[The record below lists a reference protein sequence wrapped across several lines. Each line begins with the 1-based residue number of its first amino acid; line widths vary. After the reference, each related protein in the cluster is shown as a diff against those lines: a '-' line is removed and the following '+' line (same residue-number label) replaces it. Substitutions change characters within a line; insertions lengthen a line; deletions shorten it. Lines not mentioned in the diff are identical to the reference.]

1 MTLRSPREQEDH
13 LAKTVRLELP
23 LAARRLDTVPI
34 SEHVY
39 QVIRDAICEGRFEPF
54 ERLVQNQLAEQL
66 EVSRTPIRDALL
78 RLSQEGLIDSVGAR
92 GYIVR
97 ELTPRD
103 ILDVYEVRIPLET
116 LAADI
121 SFPELTPADISEAQ
135 RLNERISHPATEEDN
150 FDLNRRF
157 HSSLITHC
165 PNTLLV
171 RTLRSIWDLPVARRI
186 FRQYVSAQDTVTKM
200 VGEHAKI
207 LEAVIAIDRELYVS
221 LVYQHLLKAQ
231 QDTARWLESQPR
243 DWGMPGG

>member
-1 MTLRSPREQEDH
+1 MTLRDTDKRREEPVERTVE
-13 LAKTVRLELP
+13 LALP
-23 LAARRLDTVPI
+23 LEARRLDTVPI

-39 QVIRDAICEGRFEPF
+39 RVIRDAICEGEFAPY

-66 EVSRTPIRDALL
+66 QVSRTPIRDALL

-103 ILDVYEVRIPLET
+103 ILDVYEVRLPLET

-121 SFPELTPADISEAQ
+121 SFPKLTSVDISEAQ
-135 RLNERISHPATEEDN
+135 RLNERIGQLGSEEDN

-157 HSSLITHC
+157 HSTLIAHC

-171 RTLRSIWDLPVARRI
+171 RTLQSIWDLPVARLI
-186 FRQYVSAQDTVTKM
+186 FRQYVSARDTITKM
-200 VGEHAKI
+200 VEEHAEI
-207 LEAVIAIDRELYVS
+207 LEAAKAIDRERYVS
-221 LVYQHLLKAQ
+221 LVYQHLVKAKL
-231 QDTARWLESQPR
+231 DTKQWLESQSR
-243 DWGMPGG
+243 D